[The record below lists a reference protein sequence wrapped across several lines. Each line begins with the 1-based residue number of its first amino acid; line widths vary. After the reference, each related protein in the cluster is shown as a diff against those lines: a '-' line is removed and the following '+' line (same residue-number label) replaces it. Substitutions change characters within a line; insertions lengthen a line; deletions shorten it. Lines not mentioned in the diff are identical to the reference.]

1 MNIKSKNNESILL
14 SRAIPADAREIQTLT
29 AEASKGMYK
38 LCGWSDDDILNH
50 FTPEKLE
57 SGSKRL
63 HDAIQSFTESSILF
77 VAKDSKGKIIGCC
90 FAEKNDT
97 ENKIE
102 AVYLYPEYQ
111 GTGLGKRLY
120 EEAFKKLDHKKDTFL
135 DVFSLN
141 IKAIKFYKK
150 LGFSETGK
158 RFYDQSYADSKKK
171 PLEITEMKLAT
182 EGDI

>member
-1 MNIKSKNNESILL
+1 MTIESENNESIML
-14 SRAIPADAREIQTLT
+14 SRAIPSDARGIQILT

-63 HDAIQSFTESSILF
+63 QDAIQTFTEANILF

-90 FAEKNDT
+90 FAEKYDT
-97 ENKIE
+97 QNKIE

-111 GTGLGKRLY
+111 GTGLGKTLY
-120 EEAFKKLDHKKDTFL
+120 DEAFKEIDPMKETVL

-141 IKAIKFYKK
+141 VKAIKFYKK

-158 RFYDQSYADSKKK
+158 RFFDQTYADSKKK
-171 PLEITEMKLAT
+171 PLEITEMKLNS
-182 EGDI
+182 ERGI